1 MAVAGPGVV
10 PLRRV
15 VDDGTDVEL
24 HLEAADG
31 SVADVLAERGRLS
44 EHETRAVGVNT
55 ARSLAR
61 LHDAGFVHADVKPA
75 NLLLTHGGEL
85 WIADLDAALDSNGG
99 PLRRGTPGRVRPDA
113 LAEPATDVVSLA
125 VTLVELTTGVVPDP
139 ASAWSVVD
147 LAELGCPPPLAI
159 DIVAVLGATTPPS
172 AREFAEILDRD
183 GPLRLPAPA
192 RTTRNVDP
200 TETLDFDPIGARPDV
215 RPPPARRSDQ
225 MVASLIVL
233 GVMVALVVGAVLIL

>member
-15 VDDGTDVEL
+15 VDDGTEVEL

-31 SVADVLAERGRLS
+31 SVADVLAERGHLS

-55 ARSLAR
+55 ATSLAC

-75 NLLLTHGGEL
+75 NLLLTHDGEL
-85 WIADLDAALDSNGG
+85 WIADLDAALDSTGG
-99 PLRRGTPGRVRPDA
+99 PLRRGTPGRARPDA

-139 ASAWSVVD
+139 ASTWSVVD
-147 LAELGCPPPLAI
+147 LADLGCPPPLAI

-183 GPLRLPAPA
+183 GPLRLPAPRA
-192 RTTRNVDP
+192 YDSQ
-200 TETLDFDPIGARPDV
+200 
-215 RPPPARRSDQ
+215 RRSH
-225 MVASLIVL
+225 
-233 GVMVALVVGAVLIL
+233 